1 MNAGSAEYRRHYETL
16 ARIAQRL
23 ESGDA
28 DIDEVLPLLEEA
40 RVAYEAC
47 RARLEAVRRAL
58 GEDEGTLLADEDE
71 DEDDEDDDEDD
82 EENDAPF

>member
-58 GEDEGTLLADEDE
+58 GEDEDGLTADEDDDEDE
-71 DEDDEDDDEDD
+71 DEDEDD